1 MSESSFQNRVL
12 PLSGVLITAATLFHL
27 IRISV
32 SGSSIETLLWFWVPQ
47 PHLLGLSVMGLSVV
61 LTALGATLVSSVSL
75 CEVSRT
81 TNRTRWLYVGAV
93 VILSCLFV
101 TYAVT
106 VLMFRAPL
114 IAAAERQARDYGYRD
129 DRIGYA
135 ADELDRVFREL
146 GIRTLEK
153 QTGHD
158 PQ

>member
-1 MSESSFQNRVL
+1 
-12 PLSGVLITAATLFHL
+12 
-27 IRISV
+27 
-32 SGSSIETLLWFWVPQ
+32 
-47 PHLLGLSVMGLSVV
+47 MGLSVV

-106 VLMFRAPL
+106 VLRFRAPL

-146 GIRTLEK
+146 GIRALEK